1 MAEHVTP
8 LARKDVRRAL
18 RERLEALVQGWVDGH
33 DSALLTLAGDDVE
46 GVLRF
51 KSA

>member
-18 RERLEALVQGWVDGH
+18 RERLEALVQGWVDD